1 MKLLKYGHFIVPK
14 APLKYGQFKP
24 SQWCPEEKCLWD
36 MYIRHLCDI
45 VINCFSKNCVVLE
58 TDPTGEEKMDT
69 ATDEVN
75 SGEGGGGDKE
85 ETKDKYD

>member
-1 MKLLKYGHFIVPK
+1 MYSETPQIWTLHSPKSTSKIWTVQAVPMVSRGKVFMGHVHTTF
-14 APLKYGQFKP
+14 
-24 SQWCPEEKCLWD
+24 
-36 MYIRHLCDI
+36 
-45 VINCFSKNCVVLE
+45 VINCFSKNCVILE

-75 SGEGGGGDKE
+75 SGEGGGGDRE